1 MKTTIT
7 VLMFLVILCGFSQV
21 GINTDSPL
29 SMLDINGNLSIK
41 HVSLTGAAT
50 TTLIDDGVY
59 ISITPLVNNQQFQ
72 LPDPR
77 NFPGRLYI
85 LRNVQN
91 TINAQIIMDPV
102 AITSGVLFFSGD
114 SSTGIV
120 GPINMNTSAGAG
132 NRTKT
137 LIFVSDGFNWT
148 YGHLGF

>member
-1 MKTTIT
+1 MKTKFT
-7 VLMFLVILCGFSQV
+7 VLLFFAFSFAFSQV
-21 GINTDSPL
+21 GINTETPL

-41 HVSLTGAAT
+41 HVSLTGAT
-50 TTLIDDGVY
+50 TPTLIDDGVY

-85 LRNVQN
+85 IRNVQN
-91 TINAQIIMDPV
+91 TINAQIIMDPAAV
-102 AITSGVLFFSGD
+102 SAGVLFFSGD
-114 SSTGIV
+114 SSTGIA
-120 GPINMNTSAGAG
+120 GPISMNTALGGG